1 MFRHI
6 ENSNYAV
13 LVVSSDVDFVSLVSS
28 HLDPDTYT
36 VLTSA
41 NGMEALSILTYRIPH
56 VIITEMDIPEISGIE
71 FIRRLKKG
79 VKTRFIPCILVGPP
93 DDMSSKIEAIDA
105 GVDSYITTPVNG
117 DELRVLV
124 KTKISQADD
133 LYLMTISDDLTRLA
147 TRKEFTYRFNYHVDN
162 GAHDILSLVIIDID
176 YFKSVNDDY
185 GHQVGDIVLIS
196 LADMLRDMEG
206 DSFFPARF
214 GGEEFVILLPGLNS
228 SEAKKIAEQLRGT
241 FERMEFKS
249 QTGENS
255 FNVTFSAGIAEYP
268 AMADN
273 MSGLLARA
281 DQALYAAKNDGRNRS
296 YVFSPI
302 MARNDRFWEYIKS
315 TRGGRGTLITFPY
328 NESTTGFPFLPFVI
342 EELLINDHPVTSIG
356 IFSLEAAPIYDP
368 FTIRGIRNY
377 LYDIESLSFFL
388 TRIFDAHFPYERYI
402 AVSDIYSYTITTL
415 FPFPTNVSQN
425 RERFYNLC
433 KELALDIYLGMNN
446 YPVDIVFANQVMDFD
461 RSSAHLMLKSIEDAG
476 IKTFRIFGKGDDF
489 SSFSDGF
496 TTALEK
502 KENKRINDYIMIRT
516 VFSLFSG
523 KSAYLYISNHNYTT
537 RNDYGDLLMHKAFS
551 DISNGSYFIEQLAS
565 MSEPEHTIPLLFNH
579 PPTISIDETLDLL
592 IRFFPEKEVILLLDE
607 QILEKIT
614 IEQLAHLEKTLP
626 KNITF
631 GLNNC
636 FIGSQIMRVLSVINI
651 SLIVLSESI
660 TRNIHFFKD
669 RIKIINGLKMFAD
682 QLSIP
687 LCARNIINEEEYQ
700 LIRDLK
706 IEFCTGPYPEQIIKK
721 MQSSRFT

>member
-1 MFRHI
+1 MLSHV
-6 ENSNYAV
+6 ENTNYVV
-13 LVVSSDVDFVSLVSS
+13 LVVSSNDDFVSLVSS
-28 HLDPDTYT
+28 HLDAEAYT
-36 VLTSA
+36 VLTTA
-41 NGMEALSILTYRIPH
+41 NGMEALSILTYRIPN
-56 VIITEMDIPEISGIE
+56 VIITEMDIPEFSGIE

-93 DDMSSKIEAIDA
+93 DDISSKIKAIDA

-124 KTKISQADD
+124 KTKIAQASD

-147 TRKEFTYRFNYHVDN
+147 TRKEFTYRFNYQVDN
-162 GAHDILSLVIIDID
+162 GLHDILSLIIIDID

-196 LADMLRDMEG
+196 LADMLREMES

-214 GGEEFVILLPGLNS
+214 GGEEFVVLLPGFNS
-228 SEAKKIAEQLRGT
+228 AEAKKVAEQLRGT
-241 FERMEFKS
+241 FERTEFKS
-249 QTGENS
+249 RTGENS

-281 DQALYAAKNDGRNRS
+281 DQALYVAKNDGRNRS

-342 EELLINDHPVTSIG
+342 EELLVNDHPVTSIG
-356 IFSLEAAPIYDP
+356 MFSVQAAPIYDP

-377 LYDIESLSFFL
+377 LYDIESLSFFI
-388 TRIFDAHFPYERYI
+388 TKIFDTHFPYERYV

-425 RERFYNLC
+425 REKFFTLC
-433 KELALDIYLGMNN
+433 RELALDIYLCMNN
-446 YPVDIVFANQVMDFD
+446 YPVDIVFANQVMEFD
-461 RSSAHLMLKSIEDAG
+461 RSSAHLMLKSIEEAG
-476 IKTFRIFGKGDDF
+476 RKTFRIFGKGDDF
-489 SSFSDGF
+489 SDFSDDF
-496 TTALEK
+496 TKVLETK
-502 KENKRINDYIMIRT
+502 TRTRIDDFIVTRT
-516 VFSLFSG
+516 VLSLFSG
-523 KSAYLYISNHNYTT
+523 KAAYRYISNHHYTT
-537 RNDYGDLLMHKAFS
+537 RNDYGDLLMHKAFG
-551 DISNGSYFIEQLAS
+551 DITNGSFFT
-565 MSEPEHTIPLLFNH
+565 EHLSSITGQEDTIPLLFNH
-579 PPTISIDETLDLL
+579 PPSVSIDNSLDLL
-592 IRFFPEKEVILLLDE
+592 NRFFPEREIILLLDE
-607 QILEKIT
+607 QILDKVP
-614 IEQLAHLEKTLP
+614 IEQLARLEQTLP
-626 KNITF
+626 ENISF

-651 SLIVLSESI
+651 SLVVLSESI
-660 TRNIHFFKD
+660 TRNIHFFKE

-682 QLSIP
+682 QLGIP

-706 IEFCTGPYPEQIIKK
+706 IEFCTGPFPEQIIKK
-721 MQSSRFT
+721 MHTSPLT